1 MVKVLNF
8 GSLNLDYVYNV
19 DHFVRAG
26 ETISS
31 SLLNTFCGGKGLNQS
46 IALARAGAKV
56 YHAGAVGNDGGAL
69 VKVLEDNNVDTS
81 LIRIVDLP
89 TGHAII
95 QRDPDGQNCI
105 LLFGGANQS
114 ITDSHIE
121 AALSGFSKDDYLI
134 LQNEIN
140 NTKSIMK
147 RAKDKGMKIV
157 LNPSPMD
164 EKIHALPLELVD
176 IFIVNEVEAE
186 SLFGSPEPNQIMK
199 NFRMRFPKATIVLT
213 MGKMGAW
220 YQDPS
225 LSSPLYHGIY
235 DVPVV
240 DTTAAGDTFTGYFI
254 SCISESMAIPRALE
268 ISSMA
273 SSLAVSKE
281 GAEPSIPAMKE
292 VLTANLKQKR

>member
-1 MVKVLNF
+1 MFSQGFCCRCLKKYRRVKFCADGGFDHGKGSNF

-199 NFRMRFPKATIVLT
+199 TSGCVFPSCNRIDN
-213 MGKMGAW
+213 GENGRISIG
-220 YQDPS
+220 PS
-225 LSSPLYHGIY
+225 LSSPLYHGY
-235 DVPVV
+235 
-240 DTTAAGDTFTGYFI
+240 TM
-254 SCISESMAIPRALE
+254 CR
-268 ISSMA
+268 
-273 SSLAVSKE
+273 
-281 GAEPSIPAMKE
+281 
-292 VLTANLKQKR
+292 

>member
-1 MVKVLNF
+1 
-8 GSLNLDYVYNV
+8 
-19 DHFVRAG
+19 
-26 ETISS
+26 
-31 SLLNTFCGGKGLNQS
+31 
-46 IALARAGAKV
+46 
-56 YHAGAVGNDGGAL
+56 
-69 VKVLEDNNVDTS
+69 
-81 LIRIVDLP
+81 
-89 TGHAII
+89 
-95 QRDPDGQNCI
+95 
-105 LLFGGANQS
+105 
-114 ITDSHIE
+114 
-121 AALSGFSKDDYLI
+121 
-134 LQNEIN
+134 
-140 NTKSIMK
+140 
-147 RAKDKGMKIV
+147 
-157 LNPSPMD
+157 
-164 EKIHALPLELVD
+164 
-176 IFIVNEVEAE
+176 
-186 SLFGSPEPNQIMK
+186 MK